1 MKIQSKE
8 EFLKE
13 NTLGEYEDY
22 KFMLLQVISENL
34 WEQEKKVNHVL
45 ITLVLNL
52 LLSLASMILWMSI

>member
-13 NTLGEYEDY
+13 NTLEEYEDY

-34 WEQEKKVNHVL
+34 WEQEKKANHVL